1 MVAMART
8 EQSCAS
14 ACAATLAFGRV
25 SITSAPVPTRMC
37 RVTPFSVSSDQTTPT
52 DRSLVIRSPVC
63 ARRGSL
69 RPVVVLALDLQ
80 PRPAATRTVRRIP
93 SLRHDPFQPEGTRV
107 LQDQRAVA
115 LQRLAQ
121 SQAGMRAT
129 QQSGQAF
136 PSLLKWRW
144 AQVRA
149 IHGEK
154 VERKQACVL
163 RRLRPQ
169 PMEVVARLLTFEN
182 GFAVQHDAS
191 SPHCPERF
199 DNQRK
204 RRRPAQ
210 TATAPQPHAL
220 AILAGNDAVSV
231 VLDGG

>member
-1 MVAMART
+1 MGAN
-8 EQSCAS
+8 
-14 ACAATLAFGRV
+14 
-25 SITSAPVPTRMC
+25 
-37 RVTPFSVSSDQTTPT
+37 
-52 DRSLVIRSPVC
+52 
-63 ARRGSL
+63 
-69 RPVVVLALDLQ
+69 
-80 PRPAATRTVRRIP
+80 
-93 SLRHDPFQPEGTRV
+93 
-107 LQDQRAVA
+107 
-115 LQRLAQ
+115 
-121 SQAGMRAT
+121 

-136 PSLLKWRW
+136 PSLLKRCW

-169 PMEVVARLLTFEN
+169 PMEVVARVLTFEN
-182 GFAVQHDAS
+182 GFAVQHDDFS
-191 SPHCPERF
+191 RYCPECF

-231 VLDGG
+231 VLDLMHPEGTGRRDLGERRNAWSDKAGRTAPAASGSRLPPHSRSVASG